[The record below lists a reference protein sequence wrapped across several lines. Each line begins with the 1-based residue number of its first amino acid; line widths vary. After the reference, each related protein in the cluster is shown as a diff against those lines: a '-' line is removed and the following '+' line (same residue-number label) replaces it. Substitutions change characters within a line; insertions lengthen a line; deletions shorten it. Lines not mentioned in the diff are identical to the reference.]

1 MCPSN
6 FLSTISLFFFIYV
19 YVFSMANL
27 PVDPKSILYY
37 SHVRSPIWTSI
48 EEFALAQVGP
58 AREQVEEDGSYKWAA
73 WPEEAL
79 S

>member
-1 MCPSN
+1 
-6 FLSTISLFFFIYV
+6 
-19 YVFSMANL
+19 MANL

-79 S
+79 SYNGHRSSVEETLKRK